1 VTDSDSDS
9 GTALAR
15 EAIRDVIA
23 RYNLYGDSG
32 RIDEM
37 LELFVADAT
46 LLVDETAYYGA
57 AAIRGLFDI
66 TTGPVPER
74 IRHFTATHVI
84 DVDRDRATARCY
96 FQVLT
101 TRGLDHWGRYRDQL
115 VQVDSRWKFSRRE
128 VRVDGMTPGGWA
140 AARMQAHD
148 VP

>member
-1 VTDSDSDS
+1 VTDSDV
-9 GTALAR
+9 ALAR

-32 RIDEM
+32 RIAEM
-37 LELFVADAT
+37 LELFVDDAT
-46 LLVDETAYYGA
+46 LLVDETAYYGI
-57 AAIRGLFDI
+57 AAIRGLFEM

-101 TRGLDHWGRYRDQL
+101 TQGLDHWGRYRDQL
-115 VQVDSRWKFSRRE
+115 VQVDGHWRFSRRE
-128 VRVDGMTPGGWA
+128 VRVDGMTPDGWA
-140 AARMQAHD
+140 AARLS
-148 VP
+148 PEL